1 MYLLYIY
8 IYVFSCDICGKG
20 FQQAYKLRSHKMTHE
35 KKGIKVHMGQID
47 GGLDQQNYQ
56 EVNVEAATQQLLE
69 I

>member
-1 MYLLYIY
+1 
-8 IYVFSCDICGKG
+8 
-20 FQQAYKLRSHKMTHE
+20 MTHE